1 MTIDRRQLLGSAGA
15 GLTVGLPGAG
25 LAIGLPGAGLVL
37 GLPGTA
43 LAASGS
49 RYGAL
54 PMPAPG
60 DALPRPLPV
69 TDPSRIGFDRGWL
82 FHEGDIPVPPATT
95 HEETYLRAKAGS
107 ARGAAAIA
115 YDDSDWPT
123 VTLPHDWA
131 SFQPFVETANPS
143 QGYRPRG
150 IGWYRRT
157 FRLDPA
163 DRGKFLELQFDG
175 IATNAT
181 IWINGS
187 IVAHNWSGY
196 NSVYVDITPFARFGD
211 QTNVVAIR
219 VDADAMEGWW
229 YEGAGL
235 YRHAWLARRA
245 PVAIITDGVHCDPR
259 LSDGRWH
266 VPVTVTARSIEATP
280 ASVRMVASLIDP
292 DGRTIATMRSEP
304 VVVPPLDSADLH
316 VDMAVPS
323 PTLWSVE
330 TPTLYAVAVTLERD
344 GAPVDSRRVPIGFR
358 TIRFDADKGL
368 FVNDR
373 SVKLKGVC
381 LHLDHAG
388 VGVAVPDAL
397 LEWRLER
404 LKELGC
410 NAIRCSHNAPA
421 VAFLDLCDRM
431 GFLVMDENRNFNPA
445 PDYMEQL
452 QWLVRRDRNHPSVI
466 LWSVFNEE
474 PMQGTAAGVQ
484 MVRRMSAAVK
494 RLDDSRPVTAA
505 MNGSFFN
512 PENVSTVV
520 DVVGFNYYPGDY
532 DKFHALNPTK
542 PITSSEDTSAF
553 ETRGAFTSDPKAH
566 VASSMDDEAASWGAT
581 HRKAWADIAARP
593 FVAGGFVWTGFDY
606 HGEPTPY
613 AWPTIS
619 SFFGILDLCGFRKTA
634 YDIHRAGWIDDA
646 AVVGIAPHWTWPGRE
661 GQPVP
666 ILVTSNAER
675 IVLSL
680 NGRVVGEATVD
691 RLMGNSFT
699 IPYAP
704 GTLEVVAYR
713 GGRVVAR
720 AGHETAGPPVALRL
734 TPARRVMAGDGE
746 DVQPVTVDAV
756 DARGRHVPTANLPVR
771 FVVEGATII
780 GLGNGDPNSHEPEK
794 GDARSLFNGL
804 AQVIVQADA
813 AAPGKGRG
821 AVVLRAR
828 AAGLKPASLRIDRIA
843 RAASSQ
849 VAPAAATRTIDA
861 WRRSPLLPAR
871 PEPTLAPAD
880 GDNNSWSFV
889 RSGTATP
896 AEAGGG
902 WQVYRARLT
911 PVRAIAAQGGR
922 IVFAGVGG
930 RAELWVDGRRLATKP
945 QAVVGPVEA
954 LLPPGAGERTLV
966 LIVQPEPGQP
976 SGIVGTVSVL
986 RGDAER

>member
-1 MTIDRRQLLGSAGA
+1 MTIDRRELLGSAGA
-15 GLTVGLPGAG
+15 GLAIALPG
-25 LAIGLPGAGLVL
+25 GA
-37 GLPGTA
+37 A
-43 LAASGS
+43 LAVTPA
-49 RYGAL
+49 RYNAL
-54 PMPAPG
+54 PMPQPG
-60 DALPRPLPV
+60 DALSQPLPV
-69 TDPSRIGFDRGWL
+69 VDPSRIGFDHGWL

-95 HEETYLRAKAGS
+95 HEETYIRAKAGN
-107 ARGAAAIA
+107 AKGAAAMDH
-115 YDDSDWPT
+115 DDSDWSP

-163 DRGKFLELQFDG
+163 DEGQYLEVQLDG

-181 IWINGS
+181 IWVNGS

-196 NSVYVDITPFARFGD
+196 NSVYIDITPFARFGER
-211 QTNVVAIR
+211 TNVIAIR

-235 YRHAWLARRA
+235 YRHAWLAKRA
-245 PVAIITDGVHCDPR
+245 PVAILTDGVHCDPR
-259 LSDGRWH
+259 LADGAWT
-266 VPVTVTARSIEATP
+266 VPVTVTARSIETAP
-280 ASVRMVASLIDP
+280 ASVVAVASLIDP
-292 DGRTIATMRSEP
+292 AGHSIATVRSAP
-304 VVVPPLDSADLH
+304 VTVAPLEQADL
-316 VDMAVPS
+316 ALSIPLSS
-323 PTLWSVE
+323 PMLWSVE
-330 TPTLYAVAVTLERD
+330 TPTLYTVAVTLERD
-344 GAPVDSRRVPIGFR
+344 GAAVDARRAPVGFR
-358 TIRFDADKGL
+358 TIRFDPAQGL

-373 SVKLKGVC
+373 PVKLKGVC

-388 VGVAVPDAL
+388 VGTAVPDAL

-421 VAFLDLCDRM
+421 TAFLDLCDRM

-445 PDYMEQL
+445 PDYMAQL
-452 QWLVRRDRNHPSVI
+452 EWLVRRDRNHASVI

-484 MVRRMSAAVK
+484 MVRRMAAAVK

-512 PENVSTVV
+512 PANVSSVV

-532 DKFHALNPTK
+532 DKFHALNPAK

-553 ETRGAFTSDPKAH
+553 MTRGAYATDAAAH
-566 VASSMDDEAASWGAT
+566 VISSMDDEAAGWGET
-581 HRKAWADIAARP
+581 HRNGWAKIAARP

-606 HGEPTPY
+606 HGEPTPH

-619 SFFGILDLCGFRKTA
+619 SLFGILDLCGFRKTA

-661 GQPVP
+661 GQPIPV
-666 ILVTSNAER
+666 LVTSNAER
-675 IVLSL
+675 IVLTL
-680 NGRVVGEATVD
+680 NGRIVGEAVVD

-699 IPYAP
+699 VPYAP
-704 GTLEVVAYR
+704 GTLEAIAYR

-734 TPARRVMAGDGE
+734 TPARRVMAGDGA
-746 DVQPVTVDAV
+746 DVQPVTVDAI

-771 FVVEGATII
+771 FTIAGATII

-813 AAPGKGRG
+813 AARG
-821 AVVLRAR
+821 TIMLRASAPGLT
-828 AAGLKPASLRIDRIA
+828 AATLRIDRIA
-843 RAASSQ
+843 RTAAPQ
-849 VAPAAATRTIDA
+849 IAPAIAPRTIDG

-871 PEPTLAPAD
+871 PDPALAPAD
-880 GDNNSWSFV
+880 GDNNSWAFV

-896 AEAGGG
+896 AEPAAG
-902 WQVYRARLT
+902 WQLYRARVT
-911 PVRAIAAQGGR
+911 PVRAVAAQGGR
-922 IVFAGVGG
+922 IAFAGIAG
-930 RAELWVDGRRLATKP
+930 RAELWVDGCRLADKAAATT
-945 QAVVGPVEA
+945 GPLDA
-954 LLPPGAGERTLV
+954 ALPPGTGERMVV
-966 LIVQPEPGQP
+966 LIVRPEPGQP
-976 SGIVGTVSVL
+976 SGIVGPVTLS
-986 RGDAER
+986 R